1 MRVLFRHD
9 SKLETKE
16 INYNE
21 KKIKV
26 DTTIKKTPLH
36 TTPISIDEK
45 ELMATAMMYLIEL
58 EKQQRE
64 LKMLTAM
71 NPLMNYEYLEG
82 SISFFDKSIDDIKN
96 AITNRNIDFIKE
108 LLINY

>member
-1 MRVLFRHD
+1 MRVLFKNN

-16 INYNE
+16 INNNE
-21 KKIKV
+21 KEIKIN
-26 DTTIKKTPLH
+26 TTIKKTPLN

-45 ELMATAMMYLIEL
+45 ELMATAMMYLIQL

-64 LKMLTAM
+64 LRMLTTI

-96 AITNRNIDFIKE
+96 AINNRNVDFIKE

>member
-1 MRVLFRHD
+1 MRVLFKNN

-16 INYNE
+16 INNNE
-21 KKIKV
+21 KEIKIN
-26 DTTIKKTPLH
+26 TTIKKTPLN

-45 ELMATAMMYLIEL
+45 ELMATAMMYLIQL

-64 LKMLTAM
+64 LRMLTII

-82 SISFFDKSIDDIKN
+82 SISFFEKSIDDIKN
-96 AITNRNIDFIKE
+96 AINNRNVDFIKE